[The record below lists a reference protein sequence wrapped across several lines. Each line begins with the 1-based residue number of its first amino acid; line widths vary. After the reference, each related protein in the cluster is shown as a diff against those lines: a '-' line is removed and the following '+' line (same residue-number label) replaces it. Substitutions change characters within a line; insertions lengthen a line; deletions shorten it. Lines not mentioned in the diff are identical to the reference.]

1 MNPQLPDIS
10 FYETKGPL
18 DPSLF
23 TFDLPSL
30 IENMKN
36 SSTWAEGELNAMILF
51 KRPEKQIVLTALH
64 EGTKIDSFQA
74 NDSVT
79 FQVIEGK
86 LKFHTTKE
94 SVTLKKGQLLALRE
108 NIKYSLTSRKE
119 TVFLLTIDNGGY
131 HPSENKYPLHH
142 DIH

>member
-1 MNPQLPDIS
+1 MKNIS
-10 FYETKGPL
+10 SNNRPCFYERKGHI
-18 DPSLF
+18 DPSMF
-23 TFDLPSL
+23 TFDLPTL

-36 SSTWAEGELNAMILF
+36 SSAWADGELNAMVLF
-51 KRPEKQIVLTALH
+51 KRPEKQVVLTALH

-79 FQVIEGK
+79 FQIIEGK

-94 SVTLKKGQLLALRE
+94 SITLKRGQLLALHE

-119 TVFLLTIDNGGY
+119 TVFLLTIDKGRCQQTENGTARQ
-131 HPSENKYPLHH
+131 L
-142 DIH
+142 

>member
-1 MNPQLPDIS
+1 MKNETSSAMPG

-23 TFDLPSL
+23 TFDLPTL

-36 SSTWAEGELNAMILF
+36 SAAWAEGDLNAMILF

-79 FQVIEGK
+79 FQIIEGK

-94 SVTLKKGQLLALRE
+94 SVTLKRGQLLALHE

-119 TVFLLTIDNGGY
+119 TVFLLTIDKGRCQQ
-131 HPSENKYPLHH
+131 PESKTPRWL
-142 DIH
+142 

>member
-1 MNPQLPDIS
+1 MTSEASKDRPG
-10 FYETKGPL
+10 FYESKGPL

-23 TFDLPSL
+23 TFDLPAL

-36 SSTWAEGELNAMILF
+36 SHAWAAGELNAMVLF

-79 FQVIEGK
+79 FQIIEGK
-86 LKFHTTKE
+86 LKFHTPKE
-94 SVTLKKGQLLALRE
+94 SVILETGQLLALHE

-119 TVFLLTIDNGGY
+119 TVFLLTIDKRSRQGR
-131 HPSENKYPLHH
+131 ENETPRWL
-142 DIH
+142 

>member
-1 MNPQLPDIS
+1 MKNESSNTRTS
-10 FYETKGPL
+10 FYEKKGHL

-23 TFDLPSL
+23 TFDLPTL
-30 IENMKN
+30 IETMKN
-36 SSTWAEGELNAMILF
+36 SSAWAEGELNAMVLF

-64 EGTKIDSFQA
+64 EGTKIDSYQA

-79 FQVIEGK
+79 FQIIEGK

-94 SVTLKKGQLLALRE
+94 SVTLKRGQLLALHD

-119 TVFLLTIDNGGY
+119 TVFLLTIDSGGY
-131 HPSENKYPLHH
+131 QQADKE
-142 DIH
+142 IHQWR